1 MFTVIKTNKSSV
13 VNRVGLDVRSFG
25 HVCLQRSGMSIDYV
39 YVSLSMFTVR
49 KSIRA
54 MLRLNNPSVPLG
66 MFAFK
71 AAAPFPFE

>member
-1 MFTVIKTNKSSV
+1 
-13 VNRVGLDVRSFG
+13 
-25 HVCLQRSGMSIDYV
+25 MSIDNV

-71 AAAPFPFE
+71 AAAPFPFEQHQFRSGLNCVCVLGY